1 MPPDCQRSSC
11 TALLQSTQRYPLV
24 LGKLRLNDDRGLR
37 ATCELILSEHETH
50 IKRHKQMVETLRG
63 LFAPIVT

>member
-1 MPPDCQRSSC
+1 
-11 TALLQSTQRYPLV
+11 

-37 ATCELILSEHETH
+37 AIGELILSDPETH